1 MRAKQPH
8 GLRRVNREVR
18 LSSPGNGAI
27 DRIEFRCRAADAT
40 ISAMTM
46 NQSAAV
52 RLAGIFGFLAVALGA
67 FGAHGLEDTLEANGR
82 VDVWETAVL
91 YHLVHAVA
99 LLSLAISGAS
109 RRFTAIAF
117 AVGVVVFSGS
127 LYTLALTNI
136 GWFGAITPIG
146 GLCFLAGWGALIF
159 KPIASAPAT
168 GSGDPA
174 A

>member
-8 GLRRVNREVR
+8 DLRRVNREVR
-18 LSSPGNGAI
+18 LSSPGAGAI
-27 DRIEFRCRAADAT
+27 GDIEFRCRAGAAT
-40 ISAMTM
+40 LPAMTM
-46 NQSAAV
+46 NQTAAV
-52 RLAGIFGFLAVALGA
+52 RLAGILGFLAVALGA
-67 FGAHGLEDTLEANGR
+67 FGAHGLEDTLESNGR

-99 LLSLAISGAS
+99 LLGLAVSGAS
-109 RRFTAIAF
+109 RRFTTIAF
-117 AVGVVVFSGS
+117 VVGVAVFSGS

-146 GLCFLAGWGALIF
+146 GLCLLAGWGALVF

-168 GSGDPA
+168 KIDDPA